1 MEKEKKYFSLHLHV
15 SGLVQG
21 VGFRF
26 YAINRARAYGVTGWV
41 KNLYDGRVEIEAE
54 GTRDRLVPF
63 LEEMR
68 IGPRSAHVRGV
79 QEQWHEIA
87 FSRYEGF
94 TVGY

>member
-1 MEKEKKYFSLHLHV
+1 MEREKKYFSLHLRV

-26 YAINRARAYGVTGWV
+26 YTINRASAYGVTGWV
-41 KNLYDGRVEIEAE
+41 KNLYDGSVEIEAE

-63 LEEMR
+63 LKEIR
-68 IGPRSAHVRGV
+68 IGPRSTHIRGV
-79 QEQWHEIA
+79 TEEWNEIV
-87 FSRYEGF
+87 FPRYKGF